1 VSELDSEVVE
11 LLKRSVKQQGQ
22 LLPVIKDQ
30 YGNILSGR
38 HRKAADPNWRESAD
52 Q

>member
-1 VSELDSEVVE
+1 MSELDSEVVE